1 MHVDTLAMNA
11 LSLPSLLPFK
21 FSVNDS
27 IGRVELLS
35 SFPSCGSPSK
45 TRTKCPC
52 CNHVTSAI
60 DCPRVYKYN
69 LLKRLFVVE
78 AFRMCG
84 TLAGVGR
91 FLVRLGIPS
100 FAACRLC
107 VANTFVRSRQGQLK
121 LSLFSFRFYVLSCA
135 AFSRTAPSISTWT
148 TTVKWTGPL
157 PTSSSRAAPSSTSPP
172 TPRQV
177 IESFG

>member
-107 VANTFVRSRQGQLK
+107 VANTFVRSRQGQLSC
-121 LSLFSFRFYVLSCA
+121 LSSHSASMCYLVLRFPGLRLLFRHGRRRSSGLDRSP
-135 AFSRTAPSISTWT
+135 R
-148 TTVKWTGPL
+148 PL
-157 PTSSSRAAPSSTSPP
+157 RE
-172 TPRQV
+172 PRHRRLHHRPQDR
-177 IESFG
+177 